1 MHNLLQLCGFHLDA
15 GGVTLLCCSY
25 GLRDEVEFLLD
36 ITLIALI
43 ASGFRGSHQCLVG
56 DAPFV
61 AAEAEGALLA
71 VGKDAVEGALHVV
84 SLQLAVRHFVVGLQ
98 QVEWRVGIVDLL
110 GL

>member
-15 GGVTLLCCSY
+15 GGVTLLCRRD
-25 GLRDEVEFLLD
+25 GLLDEVEFLLD

-43 ASGFRGSHQCLVG
+43 ASGFRGSHQRLVG

-71 VGKDAVEGALHVV
+71 VGKDAVEGALYVI
-84 SLQLAVRHFVVGLQ
+84 SLQFAVRHFVLRLQ
-98 QVEWRVGIVDLL
+98 
-110 GL
+110 